1 MAPHQS
7 NSINGNK
14 DVKTLAM
21 SHTLDILSGND
32 IENAVNVHSDV
43 GGVTTSHQNGSFVKE
58 LEIEFTYKE
67 K

>member
-14 DVKTLAM
+14 GVKTLAM
-21 SHTLDILSGND
+21 SHTSEILSGND

-43 GGVTTSHQNGSFVKE
+43 GSVTRSFVKE
-58 LEIEFTYKE
+58 LGIEFTYKE

>member
-14 DVKTLAM
+14 GVKTLAM

-32 IENAVNVHSDV
+32 IENAVNVYSDV
-43 GGVTTSHQNGSFVKE
+43 GSVTTSHQNGSFVKE
-58 LEIEFTYKE
+58 LGIEFTYKE